1 MKQSDIFTIII
12 IASIGMVGAFFASNA
27 ILGNPDE
34 LTMKHKNISPISTE
48 VVEPDP
54 ETFNRD
60 AINPTVEVYVG
71 QCEDVDQNGILD
83 RAELVARG
91 KASPEESKEEQK
103 TEDKQKKDEGQTG
116 GQTNNNSNS
125 TGGPATENQN
135 SNTGNSNNASSSSS
149 SQNRAGSTE

>member
-83 RAELVARG
+83 RAELVACG

-103 TEDKQKKDEGQTG
+103 TEDKQKEDEGQTG

>member
-34 LTMKHKNISPISTE
+34 LMLKHKNISPISTE

-54 ETFNRD
+54 ETFNQD

-83 RAELVARG
+83 RAELVACG
-91 KASPEESKEEQK
+91 KATPELTEEEKKAEEEKKK
-103 TEDKQKKDEGQTG
+103 TEGQAGENNSSENINATQNGQTRQDNSANNGSESSSNQNG
-116 GQTNNNSNS
+116 GR
-125 TGGPATENQN
+125 ATE
-135 SNTGNSNNASSSSS
+135 
-149 SQNRAGSTE
+149 

>member
-34 LTMKHKNISPISTE
+34 LMLKHKNISPISTE

-83 RAELVARG
+83 RAELVACG
-91 KASPEESKEEQK
+91 KATPQLSEEEKKAEEEKKKAEEEKKK
-103 TEDKQKKDEGQTG
+103 TEGQAG
-116 GQTNNNSNS
+116 ENNNATQNGQAGQDNSANNGNESSNS
-125 TGGPATENQN
+125 QNGGRTTE
-135 SNTGNSNNASSSSS
+135 
-149 SQNRAGSTE
+149 

>member
-34 LTMKHKNISPISTE
+34 LMLKHKNISPISTE

-54 ETFNRD
+54 ETFNQD

-83 RAELVARG
+83 RAELVACG
-91 KASPEESKEEQK
+91 KATPQLSEEEKRAEEEKKK
-103 TEDKQKKDEGQTG
+103 TEGQAGEKNSSENNNATQNGQTG
-116 GQTNNNSNS
+116 QNNSANNGS
-125 TGGPATENQN
+125 ES
-135 SNTGNSNNASSSSS
+135 SN
-149 SQNRAGSTE
+149 SQNGGRTTE

>member
-34 LTMKHKNISPISTE
+34 LMLKHKNISPISTE

-54 ETFNRD
+54 ETFNQD

-83 RAELVARG
+83 RAELVACG
-91 KASPEESKEEQK
+91 KATPELTEEEKKAEEEKKK
-103 TEDKQKKDEGQTG
+103 TEGQAGENNSSENINATQNGQTR
-116 GQTNNNSNS
+116 QDNSANNGSESSNS
-125 TGGPATENQN
+125 QNGGRVTE
-135 SNTGNSNNASSSSS
+135 
-149 SQNRAGSTE
+149 

>member
-12 IASIGMVGAFFASNA
+12 IASIGMVGAFVASNA

-83 RAELVARG
+83 RAELVACG

-135 SNTGNSNNASSSSS
+135 SNTGNSNSASSSSS

>member
-83 RAELVARG
+83 RAELVACG

-135 SNTGNSNNASSSSS
+135 TNTGNSNNASSSSS

>member
-83 RAELVARG
+83 RAELVACG

-125 TGGPATENQN
+125 AGGPATENQN

>member
-83 RAELVARG
+83 RAELVACG

-116 GQTNNNSNS
+116 GQTSNNSNS
-125 TGGPATENQN
+125 TGGPATDNQN

>member
-60 AINPTVEVYVG
+60 AINPTVGVYVG

-83 RAELVARG
+83 RAELVACG

-116 GQTNNNSNS
+116 GQTNNN
-125 TGGPATENQN
+125 
-135 SNTGNSNNASSSSS
+135 
-149 SQNRAGSTE
+149 

>member
-34 LTMKHKNISPISTE
+34 LMLKHKNISPISTE

-54 ETFNRD
+54 ETFNQD

-83 RAELVARG
+83 RAELVACG
-91 KASPEESKEEQK
+91 KATPQLSEEEKKAEEEKKK
-103 TEDKQKKDEGQTG
+103 TEGQAGEKNSSENNNATQNGQTG
-116 GQTNNNSNS
+116 QNNSANNGSESSNS
-125 TGGPATENQN
+125 QDGGRTTE
-135 SNTGNSNNASSSSS
+135 
-149 SQNRAGSTE
+149 

>member
-34 LTMKHKNISPISTE
+34 LMLKHKNISPISTE

-54 ETFNRD
+54 ETFNQD

-83 RAELVARG
+83 RAELVACG
-91 KASPEESKEEQK
+91 KATPQLSEEEKKAEEEKKK
-103 TEDKQKKDEGQTG
+103 TEGQAG
-116 GQTNNNSNS
+116 EKNSSENNNATQNGQAGQDNSANNGSESSNS
-125 TGGPATENQN
+125 QNGGRATE
-135 SNTGNSNNASSSSS
+135 
-149 SQNRAGSTE
+149 